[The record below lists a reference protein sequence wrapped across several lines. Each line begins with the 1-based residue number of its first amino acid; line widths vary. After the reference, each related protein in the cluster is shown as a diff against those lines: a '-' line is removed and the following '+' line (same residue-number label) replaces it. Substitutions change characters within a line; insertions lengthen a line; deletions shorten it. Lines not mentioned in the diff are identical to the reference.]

1 MAECTDGGC
10 RPRPVAHFRPLARFI
25 VLWHSSRSS
34 TQHSSRF
41 GSRLAMA
48 LVTLQHSS
56 HCSTRHC
63 ERTTAAAPSRMVRRA
78 IQLSRATVGRW
89 AEAALATVRGRMPDA
104 EVGRKT
110 AKSPASW
117 SAEEPLFNAEIMPEL
132 ARQCQC
138 ECGHW
143 RGFPLRN
150 QPNSLALFGA
160 NATAC
165 RAWPPI
171 QVTSWLG
178 GSWRCWLG
186 WPPLFPLTLFSSR
199 IPISNSLPV

>member
-1 MAECTDGGC
+1 MGYRTRRVVALAAPDHS
-10 RPRPVAHFRPLARFI
+10 PRPI
-25 VLWHSSRSS
+25 
-34 TQHSSRF
+34 
-41 GSRLAMA
+41 
-48 LVTLQHSS
+48 
-56 HCSTRHC
+56 TRYC
-63 ERTTAAAPSRMVRRA
+63 ERTAAAAPSQEVGRA
-78 IQLSRATVGRW
+78 IRLSSATRGRW
-89 AEAALATVRGRMPDA
+89 AKAAFATVRGRMPNA

-117 SAEEPLFNAEIMPEL
+117 SAEEPLFNAQIMPEL
-132 ARQCQC
+132 ALQCQC
-138 ECGHW
+138 ERGHW

-150 QPNSLALFGA
+150 QPNSLSVFGA

-178 GSWRCWLG
+178 VSWRCWLG
-186 WPPLFPLTLFSSR
+186 WSPLFPLTLFSSR